1 MSNKEF
7 VDAIVIGNS
16 LEAETAFK
24 DVISTKVGD
33 ALENKRQEVAKTFV
47 QQYKDQKEAE
57 ANDD

>member
-47 QQYKDQKEAE
+47 QQRKEME
-57 ANDD
+57 ETDE

>member
-24 DVISTKVGD
+24 DAISTKVGD

-47 QQYKDQKEAE
+47 QQRKEME
-57 ANDD
+57 ETDE